1 MSSKK
6 NFHTVLFLFDRH
18 QYIGLFIY
26 VFILFFLIL
35 FFIIRPIIIII
46 IIIFF
51 FFTIIP
57 RLYVFVS
64 YGCLKSL

>member
-26 VFILFFLIL
+26 VGPIYFILFYLL
-35 FFIIRPIIIII
+35 LLLLLL
-46 IIIFF
+46 FF
-51 FFTIIP
+51 FFLNNTKIVCICK
-57 RLYVFVS
+57 LWL
-64 YGCLKSL
+64 LKVTLI